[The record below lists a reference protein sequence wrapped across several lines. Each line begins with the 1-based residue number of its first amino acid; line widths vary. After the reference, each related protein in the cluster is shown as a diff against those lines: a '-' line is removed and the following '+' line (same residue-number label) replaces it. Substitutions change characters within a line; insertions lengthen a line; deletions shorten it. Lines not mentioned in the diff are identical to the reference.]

1 MTWYIAALKE
11 AGWVFEEVEDVDE
24 TFEQFLIAEK
34 GGMRVYLTVERE
46 EGADKAEISAEFPI
60 Q

>member
-1 MTWYIAALKE
+1 MDWLTTVPRALTGVINS
-11 AGWVFEEVEDVDE
+11 ALP
-24 TFEQFLIAEK
+24 EQFLIAEK

-46 EGADKAEISAEFPI
+46 EGADKAEISAEFPV